1 MRPDTTRSQP
11 ALLEW
16 RPRMRRP
23 LMGLAAATAFTLGG
37 CNLDVTNP
45 NSPSPLGALEN
56 PRDAIIRQV
65 VGVFATYRANRAEQI
80 RDLGSYGRETYYMFI
95 TDGRWITGPYRDWRQ
110 NNAFTA
116 GSPWAVPDAH
126 YRNAYQTI
134 KTINSTPNSPEGAPT
149 ALTSG

>member
-116 GSPWAVPDAH
+116 ASPRARPVPP
-126 YRNAYQTI
+126 T
-134 KTINSTPNSPEGAPT
+134 PT
-149 ALTSG
+149 AFPTRTTTTRPPTPPEAGTT